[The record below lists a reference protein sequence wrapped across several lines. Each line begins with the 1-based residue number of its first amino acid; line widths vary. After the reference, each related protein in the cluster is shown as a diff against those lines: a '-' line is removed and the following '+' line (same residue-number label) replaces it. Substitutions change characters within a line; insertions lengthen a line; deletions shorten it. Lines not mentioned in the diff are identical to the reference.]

1 MARATVAGSISA
13 AQDKKIP
20 QGVELPSETALDYAK
35 AVPSWLENLRGMP
48 EQEQAAEVRAPT
60 TTQLNAPANV
70 EDYAAAP
77 TQPIVNPDAFR
88 AEFADIPVNQGVSL
102 TGQDNPNQ
110 QFVEEIER
118 QSIPSFKQ
126 RQHKE
131 TGPDKWQYNSSAQ
144 NANSLPLQTN
154 QSDGGMNT
162 RTKDIINNKNGI
174 GFTVQANPEGATTST
189 ISKVLHKIGAVVEK
203 QPEDIGF
210 TPDRLSYKADPALMG
225 VGALVVE
232 NDFSE
237 IMLNEEEEVE
247 ADPLKEVMQTSK
259 FEGYQKPFT
268 LQVTRAKNNAKIGN
282 KIYQEYQRL
291 KGEASADPTTV
302 PEKALPREEAE
313 TIGQAMKEIWARNNP
328 DMIEII
334 PGNSKKDQALYRIT
348 DEGQTKL
355 ARNTYERKKFFN
367 KTIVQPSKIPLPEGK
382 LPGDVGATAVKDI
395 SGRVGKIR
403 LGKEIAQAAS
413 NLSRVPHV
421 VNNRRALIMYQTL
434 LPVLATNSSSSWM
447 ADIYSVGQDKM
458 KDFLGAQ
465 RGYQRKAKEAEARGE
480 LDKFIKLNGVYDP
493 QENMAKLR
501 FKIAQEAQSI
511 AQNRKGANYLTY
523 NVQSFNGRLT
533 PQQTHFNPVTSKL
546 VRYVTSNAVPA
557 IVRKGSRQERNLRQ
571 IYTLLLNDN
580 ISGSPMNGADSLLP
594 DARDRALTVATPK
607 LKQWGERL
615 KQVLT
620 MTPPEY
626 EAVSEAISKGLPFSD
641 PAFPKVKPLALDP
654 VNDKDLIDAIQGK
667 GEDGP
672 HYMDALI
679 DFADYVD
686 AMKKGKNFRTNI
698 NAYIDGKTNGTASNA
713 MQMGIIPTAFRTG
726 VLRLGTEN
734 LLDEGDVR
742 DQLQELALSSI
753 TEGWDGNTEAFLGE
767 LNFIAREIYSDR
779 GLNKLTTMTFGYGKE
794 INSFALVMSDLM
806 DELAVQDKD
815 FADNLDRLMKKSKL
829 SQDGVAK
836 TLLMNKY
843 GAALVSVISAEA
855 INARRLMRA
864 SAIMHAAIDTP
875 LIIKSYTGMDLV
887 LGGYENTGDFE
898 SDNVPIFDKLQ
909 EAAGNE
915 ARNVSKVMHYDSKL
929 TAAAARVRTDTE
941 GNMTS
946 TPGEF
951 VYGGSLPAPV
961 QSLDAATVAMSA
973 SGKSWNKLKYNSGG
987 NPYMLTIY
995 DAFKMDVNGYDTMLE
1010 EVNAN
1015 WLKASTEWSYLKET
1029 KDATE
1034 KAIDAWNKKN
1044 KGRDPKDK
1052 LSRTERMFMDYMLS
1066 LEKNAKGEDSP
1077 KPFVNKISKM
1087 LSIPDSHVDENG
1099 FNPRLWKLANKLK
1112 VKMANVGYN
1121 VKSPPLEGEATFE
1134 QLKVFVTFL
1143 AQAQTHYDLG
1153 SAPKD
1158 ADHKAIDKI
1167 IKASVLG
1174 AQFERAIEHTE
1185 SNKKKLKEKIKELGV
1200 PVYQYYAH

>member
-20 QGVELPSETALDYAK
+20 QGVELPSETALDDAK
-35 AVPSWLENLRGMP
+35 AVPSWIQNLRS
-48 EQEQAAEVRAPT
+48 EPT
-60 TTQLNAPANV
+60 ASTVTQLSAPINQ
-70 EDYAAAP
+70 EDYASAP
-77 TQPIVNPDAFR
+77 VEPVVNPDTFR
-88 AEFADIPVNQGVSL
+88 TEFEDIPLNQGVSL
-102 TGQDNPNQ
+102 TGQDSPI
-110 QFVEEIER
+110 VEEIER

-126 RQHKE
+126 RQRME

-154 QSDGGMNT
+154 QSDGGM
-162 RTKDIINNKNGI
+162 RIRAADIINNKNGI
-174 GFTVQANPEGATTST
+174 GFTVQADPQGETTSAV
-189 ISKVLHKIGAVVEK
+189 SKVLHKLGAVVEK
-203 QPEDIGF
+203 QPEDLGF
-210 TPDRLSYKADPALMG
+210 TPDKLSYKADPALMG

-237 IMLNEEEEVE
+237 TMFNEEQDVE
-247 ADPLKEVMQTSK
+247 ADPLKEVMATRNPQ
-259 FEGYQKPFT
+259 YQKPLT
-268 LQVTRAKNNAKIGN
+268 LKLTRAKNNATVGN

-291 KGEASADPTTV
+291 KGEASADPTV
-302 PEKALPREEAE
+302 PERALPREEAE
-313 TIGQAMKEIWARNNP
+313 ILGQAMKETWARNNP

-334 PGNSKKDQALYRIT
+334 PGNEKEQATYRIT

-355 ARNTYERKKFFN
+355 ARNTLERTKFFN

-382 LPGDVGATAVKDI
+382 LPGDVGSTVAKDI

-403 LGKEIAQAAS
+403 LGKEIAQAAR
-413 NLSRVPHV
+413 NLSTVPHV
-421 VNNRRALIMYQTL
+421 VDNRRARIMYQTL

-458 KDFLGAQ
+458 NDFLGAQ
-465 RGYQRKAKEAEARGE
+465 KGYQRKAAEADARGE

-501 FKIAQEAQSI
+501 FKVAQEAQAI

-533 PQQTHFNPVTSKL
+533 PQQTYFNPVTSKL
-546 VRYVTSNAVPA
+546 VRFVTKNATPV
-557 IVRKGSRQERNLRQ
+557 VVKRGSRQERNLRQ
-571 IYTLLLNDN
+571 IYTLLLNDS

-620 MTPPEY
+620 MTNEQY

-641 PAFPKVKPLALDP
+641 PAFPKVQPLALDP

-686 AMKKGKNFRTNI
+686 AMKEGKNFRTSI
-698 NAYIDGKTNGTASNA
+698 NAYVDGKTNGIASNG
-713 MQMGIIPTAFRTG
+713 MQMGHIPTAFRTG
-726 VLRLGTEN
+726 VLRLGTQN

-742 DQLQELALSSI
+742 DQLKELTLSSI
-753 TEGWDGNTEAFLGE
+753 TEGWDGNVEDFVGE
-767 LNFIAREIYSDR
+767 LNFVAREIYSNR

-794 INSFALVMSDLM
+794 IASFGAVMTDLM
-806 DELAVQDKD
+806 DEISVQDKD
-815 FADNLDRLMKKSKL
+815 FADNLATLMTKSGL
-829 SQDGVAK
+829 SQSEVANN
-836 TLLMNKY
+836 LLMNKY
-843 GAALVSVISAEA
+843 SAALVNVISSEA
-855 INARRLMRA
+855 INARRLMRGA
-864 SAIMHAAIDTP
+864 AIIHAAIDSP
-875 LIIKSYTGMDLV
+875 LVIKSYTGMDLV

-898 SDNVPIFDKLQ
+898 TDNVVIFDKLQ
-909 EAAGNE
+909 ESAGGKV
-915 ARNVSKVMHYDSKL
+915 RNVSKVMHYDSKL
-929 TAAAARVRTDTE
+929 TAAAARTRTDQD
-941 GNMTS
+941 GNITNI
-946 TPGEF
+946 PGEY

-995 DAFKMDVNGYDTMLE
+995 DAFKMDVNGYDTILE

-1029 KDATE
+1029 KEATE
-1034 KAIDAWNKKN
+1034 KAIKDWSQKN

-1066 LEKNAKGEDSP
+1066 LELSKSP
-1077 KPFVNKISKM
+1077 EPTLIMKPFVTKMSKM
-1087 LSIPDSHVDENG
+1087 INSDRQINSDERDSRIWN
-1099 FNPRLWKLANKLK
+1099 LAKALRI
-1112 VKMANVGYN
+1112 KMSGVGYDVN
-1121 VKSPPLEGEATFE
+1121 NPPKEGEATWE
-1134 QLKVFVTFL
+1134 QLNTFVRFL
-1143 AQAQTHYDLG
+1143 LTAQGQYDG
-1153 SAPKD
+1153 APNAESSRFSSQFD
-1158 ADHKAIDKI
+1158 QAI
-1167 IKASVLG
+1167 A
-1174 AQFERAIEHTE
+1174 HTE
-1185 SNKKKLKEKIKELGV
+1185 SNKKKLKGKIKELGV
-1200 PVYQYYAH
+1200 EVYQYYAH

>member
-20 QGVELPSETALDYAK
+20 QGVELPSEAALEYSK

-110 QFVEEIER
+110 PFVEEIER

-126 RQHKE
+126 RQRME

-144 NANSLPLQTN
+144 NSNSLPLQTN
-154 QSDGGMNT
+154 QADGGMKT
-162 RTKDIINNKNGI
+162 RATDIINNKNGI
-174 GFTVQANPEGATTST
+174 GFTVQADPQGETASA
-189 ISKVLHKIGAVVEK
+189 ISKVLHKLGAVVEK
-203 QPEDIGF
+203 KPEDLGF
-210 TPDRLSYKADPALMG
+210 TPDKLSYKADPAFMG

-237 IMLNEEEEVE
+237 VMLNEEEEVE
-247 ADPLKEVMQTSK
+247 ADPLKEVMQTANR
-259 FEGYQKPFT
+259 GQPYQKPLT
-268 LQVTRAKNNAKIGN
+268 LAVTRAKNNAKVGN

-291 KGEASADPTTV
+291 KGEASADPTI
-302 PEKALPREEAE
+302 PERALPREEAE
-313 TIGQAMKEIWARNNP
+313 ILGQAMKEIWARNNP

-334 PGNSKKDQALYRIT
+334 PGNEKEQATYRIT

-355 ARNTYERKKFFN
+355 ARNTLERTKFFN

-382 LPGDVGATAVKDI
+382 LPGDVGATVVKDI

-403 LGKEIAQAAS
+403 LGKEITQAAR
-413 NLSRVPHV
+413 NLSSVPHV
-421 VNNRRALIMYQTL
+421 VDNRRTRIMYQTL

-447 ADIYSVGQDKM
+447 ADIYNVGQDKM
-458 KDFLGAQ
+458 NDFLGAQ
-465 RGYQRKAKEAEARGE
+465 RGYQRKAKEADARGE

-501 FKIAQEAQSI
+501 FKVAQEAQSI

-533 PQQTHFNPVTSKL
+533 PQQTYFNPVTSKL
-546 VRYVTSNAVPA
+546 VRFVTKNATPA
-557 IVRKGSRQERNLRQ
+557 VVKKGSRQERNLRQ
-571 IYTLLLNDN
+571 IYTLLLNDS

-620 MTPPEY
+620 MTNEEY

-641 PAFPKVKPLALDP
+641 PAFPKVQPLALDP

-672 HYMDALI
+672 HYIDALI

-686 AMKKGKNFRTNI
+686 AMKAGKNFRTDI

-713 MQMGIIPTAFRTG
+713 MQMGYIPTAFRTG

-742 DQLQELALSSI
+742 DQLKELALSSI
-753 TEGWDGNTEAFLGE
+753 TEGWDGNVEDFIGE
-767 LNFIAREIYSDR
+767 LNFIAREIYSNR

-794 INSFALVMSDLM
+794 ISSFGPVMSALM
-806 DELAVQDKD
+806 DELAIQDKD
-815 FADNLDRLMKKSKL
+815 FADNLDRLMKKANM
-829 SQDGVAK
+829 SQDQVAQN
-836 TLLMNKY
+836 LLMNKY
-843 GAALVSVISAEA
+843 SAALVNVISSEA

-864 SAIMHAAIDTP
+864 SAIVHAAIDSP
-875 LIIKSYTGMDLV
+875 LIIKSYTGMDLI

-898 SDNVPIFDKLQ
+898 TDNVVIFDKLQ
-909 EAAGNE
+909 EAGGGKV
-915 ARNVSKVMHYDSKL
+915 RNVSKVMHYDSKL
-929 TAAAARVRTDTE
+929 TAAAARTRTDQE
-941 GNMTS
+941 GSLTS

-995 DAFKMDVNGYDTMLE
+995 DAFKMDVNGYDTVLE

-1029 KDATE
+1029 KEATE
-1034 KAIDAWNKKN
+1034 KAVKAWNKKN
-1044 KGRDPKDK
+1044 KGRNPKDK

-1066 LEKNAKGEDSP
+1066 LELSKSP
-1077 KPFVNKISKM
+1077 EPTLIMKPFVNKMSKM
-1087 LSIPDSHVDENG
+1087 LNLRETDANEPDLRIWE
-1099 FNPRLWKLANKLK
+1099 LAKALK
-1112 VKMANVGYN
+1112 VKMSNVGYN
-1121 VKSPPLEGEATFE
+1121 VYDPPKQGEATWE
-1134 QLKVFVTFL
+1134 QLNTFVRFL
-1143 AQAQTHYDLG
+1143 LAAQGQYDG
-1153 SAPKD
+1153 TPN
-1158 ADHKAIDKI
+1158 ADSLKLSSQFNEAI
-1167 IKASVLG
+1167 A
-1174 AQFERAIEHTE
+1174 HTE

>member
-70 EDYAAAP
+70 EDYTAAP

-110 QFVEEIER
+110 PFVEEIER

-126 RQHKE
+126 RQRME

-174 GFTVQANPEGATTST
+174 GFTVQADPQGETTST

-210 TPDRLSYKADPALMG
+210 EPDRLSYKADPAFMG

-237 IMLNEEEEVE
+237 IMLNEEEEVD

-259 FEGYQKPFT
+259 LEGYQKPFT

-334 PGNSKKDQALYRIT
+334 PGNEKEQATYRIT

-382 LPGDVGATAVKDI
+382 LPGDVGATVVKNI
-395 SGRVGKIR
+395 SGRVGKIK
-403 LGKEIAQAAS
+403 LGKEIAEAAR
-413 NLSRVPHV
+413 NLSTIPHV
-421 VNNRRALIMYQTL
+421 VDNRRARIMYQTL

-447 ADIYSVGQDKM
+447 ADIYSIGQDKM
-458 KDFLGAQ
+458 NDFLGAQ

-501 FKIAQEAQSI
+501 FKIAQEAQSL

-546 VRYVTSNAVPA
+546 VRFATTNAVPS
-557 IVRKGSRQERNLRQ
+557 VVKKGSRKEQSLRQ
-571 IYTLLLNDN
+571 MYTLILNDN
-580 ISGSPMNGADSLLP
+580 ISGSPMYKADSLLP

-641 PAFPKVKPLALDP
+641 PAFPKVQPLALDP

-672 HYMDALI
+672 HYIDALI

-686 AMKKGKNFRTNI
+686 AMKADKNFRTTY
-698 NAYIDGKTNGTASNA
+698 NAYIDGKTNGPSSNA
-713 MQMGIIPTAFRTG
+713 MQMGIIATAFRTG

-734 LLDEGDVR
+734 LLDEGDIR
-742 DQLQELALSSI
+742 DQLRELALSSI
-753 TEGWDGNTEAFLGE
+753 TEGWDGNTENFIGE
-767 LNFIAREIYSDR
+767 LNFIAREIYSDT
-779 GLNKLTTMTFGYGKE
+779 GLNKMTTMTFGYGKE
-794 INSFALVMSDLM
+794 INSFANAMSDLM
-806 DELAVQDKD
+806 DELAVQDPG
-815 FADNLDRLMKKSKL
+815 FADNLNRLMKKAKL

-836 TLLMNKY
+836 NLLMNKY
-843 GAALVSVISAEA
+843 GSALVGVMSAEA

-864 SAIMHAAIDTP
+864 SAIMHAAIDSP

-898 SDNVPIFDKLQ
+898 TDNVVIFDKLQ
-909 EAAGNE
+909 ESAGGKV
-915 ARNVSKVMHYDSKL
+915 RNVSKVMHYDSKL
-929 TAAAARVRTDTE
+929 TAAAARTRTDDD

-946 TPGEF
+946 VPGEY

-961 QSLDAATVAMSA
+961 QSLDAATVAMTA

-995 DAFKMDVNGYDTMLE
+995 DAFKMDVNGYDTILE

-1029 KDATE
+1029 KEATE

-1066 LEKNAKGEDSP
+1066 LEPNAKGEPSP

-1087 LSIPDSHVDENG
+1087 LRIPDSHEDENG
-1099 FNPRLWKLANKLK
+1099 FNPRLWKLASKIK
-1112 VKMANVGYN
+1112 VIMANVGYN
-1121 VKSPPLEGEATFE
+1121 VASAPAEGEATFE
-1134 QLKVFVTFL
+1134 QLKAFVTFI
-1143 AQAQTHYDLG
+1143 AQAQAHYDLG
-1153 SAPKD
+1153 SADKN
-1158 ADHKAIDKI
+1158 ADPNKI
-1167 IKASVLG
+1167 VEASKLS
-1174 AQFERAIEHTE
+1174 AQFNEAIAHTD

>member
-20 QGVELPSETALDYAK
+20 QGVELPSEAALEYSK
-35 AVPSWLENLRGMP
+35 AVPAWLENLRGMP
-48 EQEQAAEVRAPT
+48 EQEQAVPEQEQSTEVIAPT
-60 TTQLNAPANV
+60 TTQLSTPENP
-70 EDYAAAP
+70 EDSVSALA
-77 TQPIVNPDAFR
+77 QPIVNPDSSF
-88 AEFADIPVNQGVSL
+88 I
-102 TGQDNPNQ
+102 
-110 QFVEEIER
+110 EEIER

-126 RQHKE
+126 KQRME

-144 NANSLPLQTN
+144 NSNSLPLQTN
-154 QSDGGMNT
+154 QADGGMKT
-162 RTKDIINNKNGI
+162 RATDIINNKNGI
-174 GFTVQANPEGATTST
+174 GFTVQADPQGETTSAM
-189 ISKVLHKIGAVVEK
+189 SKVLHKLGAVVEK
-203 QPEDIGF
+203 QPEDLGF
-210 TPDRLSYKADPALMG
+210 TPDKLSYKADPALMG

-237 IMLNEEEEVE
+237 IMLNEEEAES
-247 ADPLKEVMQTSK
+247 DPLKEVMKTSK
-259 FEGYQKPFT
+259 FDEQYQKPLT
-268 LQVTRAKNNAKIGN
+268 LEVTRAKNNAKVGN

-291 KGEASADPTTV
+291 KGEASADPTI
-302 PEKALPREEAE
+302 PERALPREEAE
-313 TIGQAMKEIWARNNP
+313 ILGQAMKEIWARNNP

-334 PGNSKKDQALYRIT
+334 PGNEKEQATYRIT

-355 ARNTYERKKFFN
+355 ARNTLERTKFFN

-382 LPGDVGATAVKDI
+382 LPGDVGATVVKDI
-395 SGRVGKIR
+395 SGRVGNIR
-403 LGKEIAQAAS
+403 LGKEIAQAAR
-413 NLSRVPHV
+413 NLSTVPHV
-421 VNNRRALIMYQTL
+421 VDNRRARIMYQTL
-434 LPVLATNSSSSWM
+434 LPVLSTNSTSSWM
-447 ADIYSVGQDKM
+447 ADIYNVGQDKM
-458 KDFLGAQ
+458 NDFLGAQ
-465 RGYQRKAKEAEARGE
+465 RGYQRKAKEADARGE

-501 FKIAQEAQSI
+501 FKAAQEAQSI

-533 PQQTHFNPVTSKL
+533 PQQTYFNPVTSKL
-546 VRYVTSNAVPA
+546 VRFVTKNATPA
-557 IVRKGSRQERNLRQ
+557 VVKKGSRQERNLRQ
-571 IYTLLLNDN
+571 IYTLLLNDS

-620 MTPPEY
+620 MTNEEY

-654 VNDKDLIDAIQGK
+654 TNDKDLIDAIQGK

-686 AMKKGKNFRTNI
+686 AMKAGNDFRTSI

-713 MQMGIIPTAFRTG
+713 MQMGYIPTAFRTG

-742 DQLQELALSSI
+742 DQLKELALSSI
-753 TEGWDGNTEAFLGE
+753 TEGWDGNTEAFIGE

-779 GLNKLTTMTFGYGKE
+779 GLNKLSTMTFGYGKE
-794 INSFALVMSDLM
+794 INSFAYAMSDLM

-815 FADNLDRLMKKSKL
+815 FADNLDRLIKKSKL
-829 SQDGVAK
+829 SQDKVAK
-836 TLLMNKY
+836 DLLMNKY
-843 GAALVSVISAEA
+843 GAALVGVISSEA
-855 INARRLMRA
+855 VNARRLMRA
-864 SAIMHAAIDTP
+864 SAIVHAAIDSP
-875 LIIKSYTGMDLV
+875 LIIKSYTGMDLI

-898 SDNVPIFDKLQ
+898 TDNVVIFDKLK
-909 EAAGNE
+909 EAAGGKV
-915 ARNVSKVMHYDSKL
+915 RNVSKVMHYDSKL
-929 TAAAARVRTDTE
+929 TAAAARTRTDDD
-941 GNMTS
+941 GNITNI
-946 TPGEF
+946 PGEY

-961 QSLDAATVAMSA
+961 QSLDAATVAMSS
-973 SGKSWNKLKYNSGG
+973 SGKSWSKLKYNSGG

-995 DAFKMDVNGYDTMLE
+995 DAFKMDVNGYDTILE

-1029 KDATE
+1029 KEATQ
-1034 KAIDAWNKKN
+1034 KAVNAWNKKN

-1066 LEKNAKGEDSP
+1066 LEPNAKGEPSQ

-1087 LSIPDSHVDENG
+1087 LLIPPSHVDENG
-1099 FNPRLWKLANKLK
+1099 FNPRLWKLASKIK
-1112 VKMANVGYN
+1112 VIMANAGYN
-1121 VKSPPLEGEATFE
+1121 VASAPAEGEATFE
-1134 QLKVFVTFL
+1134 QLKAFVTFI
-1143 AQAQTHYDLG
+1143 AQAQAHYDLG
-1153 SAPKD
+1153 SAEKN
-1158 ADHKAIDKI
+1158 ADPNKI
-1167 IKASVLG
+1167 VEASKLG
-1174 AQFERAIEHTE
+1174 AQFNEAIAHTE

>member
-1 MARATVAGSISA
+1 
-13 AQDKKIP
+13 
-20 QGVELPSETALDYAK
+20 
-35 AVPSWLENLRGMP
+35 MP
-48 EQEQAAEVRAPT
+48 EQEQAISEQEQAISEQEQATEVRAPT
-60 TTQLNAPANV
+60 TTQLSTPENPEDSVSAPA
-70 EDYAAAP
+70 
-77 TQPIVNPDAFR
+77 QPIVNPDSSF
-88 AEFADIPVNQGVSL
+88 I
-102 TGQDNPNQ
+102 
-110 QFVEEIER
+110 EEIER

-126 RQHKE
+126 KQRME

-154 QSDGGMNT
+154 QSDGGMKT
-162 RTKDIINNKNGI
+162 RATDIINNKNGI
-174 GFTVQANPEGATTST
+174 GFTVQADPQGETTSAM
-189 ISKVLHKIGAVVEK
+189 SKVLHKLGAVVEK
-203 QPEDIGF
+203 QPEDLGF
-210 TPDRLSYKADPALMG
+210 TPDKLSYKADPALMG

-237 IMLNEEEEVE
+237 IMLNEEEAES
-247 ADPLKEVMQTSK
+247 DPLKEVMKTSK
-259 FEGYQKPFT
+259 FDEQYQKPLT
-268 LQVTRAKNNAKIGN
+268 LEVTRAKNNAKVGN
-282 KIYQEYQRL
+282 KVYQEYQRL
-291 KGEASADPTTV
+291 KGEASADPTI
-302 PEKALPREEAE
+302 PERALPREEAE
-313 TIGQAMKEIWARNNP
+313 ILGQAMKEIWARNNP

-334 PGNSKKDQALYRIT
+334 PGNEKEQATYRIT

-355 ARNTYERKKFFN
+355 ARNTLERTKFFN

-382 LPGDVGATAVKDI
+382 LPGDVGATVVKDI
-395 SGRVGKIR
+395 SGRVGNIR
-403 LGKEIAQAAS
+403 LGKEIAQAAR
-413 NLSRVPHV
+413 NLSTVPHV
-421 VNNRRALIMYQTL
+421 VDNRRARIMYQTL

-447 ADIYSVGQDKM
+447 ADIYSIGQDKM
-458 KDFLGAQ
+458 NDFLGAQ

-533 PQQTHFNPVTSKL
+533 PQQTYFNPVTSKL
-546 VRYVTSNAVPA
+546 VRFVTKNATPA
-557 IVRKGSRQERNLRQ
+557 VVKKGSRQERNLRQ
-571 IYTLLLNDN
+571 IYTLLLNDS

-594 DARDRALTVATPK
+594 DARDSALTVATPK

-620 MTPPEY
+620 MTNEEY

-641 PAFPKVKPLALDP
+641 PAFPKVQPLALDP
-654 VNDKDLIDAIQGK
+654 TNDKDLIDAIQSK

-679 DFADYVD
+679 DFVDYVD
-686 AMKKGKNFRTNI
+686 AMKAGKDFRTSI

-713 MQMGIIPTAFRTG
+713 MQMGYIPTAFRTG

-742 DQLQELALSSI
+742 DQLKELALSSI
-753 TEGWDGNTEAFLGE
+753 TEGWDGNTEAFIGE
-767 LNFIAREIYSDR
+767 LNFVAREIYSDR
-779 GLNKLTTMTFGYGKE
+779 GLNKMTTMTFGYGKE
-794 INSFALVMSDLM
+794 INSFAFAMSDLM

-815 FADNLDRLMKKSKL
+815 FADNLDRLIKKSKL
-829 SQDGVAK
+829 SQDKVAK
-836 TLLMNKY
+836 DLLMNKY
-843 GAALVSVISAEA
+843 GAALVGVISSEA
-855 INARRLMRA
+855 VNARRLMRA
-864 SAIMHAAIDTP
+864 SAIVHATIDSP
-875 LIIKSYTGMDLV
+875 LIIKSYTGMDLI

-898 SDNVPIFDKLQ
+898 TDNVVIFDKLQ
-909 EAAGNE
+909 EAAGGKV
-915 ARNVSKVMHYDSKL
+915 RNVSKVMHYDSKL
-929 TAAAARVRTDTE
+929 TAAAARTRTDDD
-941 GNMTS
+941 GNITNI
-946 TPGEF
+946 PGEY

-961 QSLDAATVAMSA
+961 QSLDAATVAMSS
-973 SGKSWNKLKYNSGG
+973 SGKSWSKLKYNSGG

-995 DAFKMDVNGYDTMLE
+995 DAFKMDVNGYDTILE

-1029 KDATE
+1029 KEATQ
-1034 KAIDAWNKKN
+1034 KAVNAWNKKN

-1066 LEKNAKGEDSP
+1066 LEPNAKGEPSQ

-1087 LSIPDSHVDENG
+1087 LIIPPSHTDEDG
-1099 FNPRLWKLANKLK
+1099 FNPRLWKLASKIK
-1112 VKMANVGYN
+1112 VMMSNVGYN
-1121 VKSPPLEGEATFE
+1121 VANAPAEGEATWE
-1134 QLKVFVTFL
+1134 QLRVFTNFIL
-1143 AQAQTHYDLG
+1143 QAQAHYDLG
-1153 SAPKD
+1153 SSKD
-1158 ADHKAIDKI
+1158 VDAGASKLSNQFDQAI
-1167 IKASVLG
+1167 A
-1174 AQFERAIEHTE
+1174 HTE